1 MIVSSLVVVVGVG
14 ELVAVV
20 VAMADDVA
28 LLILCSFD
36 DDDDAHEAKL
46 LEQLLARSD
55 DELLLLVGDVIDMDI
70 PSSSMAARCNKS
82 LRTSML
88 LVEWWSGLGCC

>member
-36 DDDDAHEAKL
+36 DDDDAREAKFL
-46 LEQLLARSD
+46 
-55 DELLLLVGDVIDMDI
+55 DE
-70 PSSSMAARCNKS
+70 
-82 LRTSML
+82 
-88 LVEWWSGLGCC
+88 